1 MLAAICFGTNTKDH
15 FFLKEH
21 PTKQSVIDA
30 INAFKPGQRGSTFTG
45 KGLER
50 IRNEYFK
57 AANGGG
63 RPSVTRVI
71 IVLTDGVSSD
81 KPIPIANKLKSEK
94 VYIFGVGVGNGIN
107 LNEISKIASGPDYVN
122 LVDDF
127 LGLKTTVVQKIAEKI
142 CTNIV
147 PANNKNGENSDKDS
161 DSKGSRYGQVPIRID
176 LSIPIMLSQN
186 VGQVPEDAESKKRY
200 YAQLGHA
207 AKYPYKAG
215 TYNHIPVKDPKSS
228 Y

>member
-1 MLAAICFGTNTKDH
+1 MKEFLVNIVKRFDVGQNAAQFAAICFGTNTKDH

-63 RPSVTRVI
+63 RPSVTKVI

-81 KPIPIANKLKSEK
+81 TPIPIANKLKSEK

-127 LGLKTTVVQKIAEKI
+127 FG
-142 CTNIV
+142 
-147 PANNKNGENSDKDS
+147 
-161 DSKGSRYGQVPIRID
+161 
-176 LSIPIMLSQN
+176 SQN
-186 VGQVPEDAESKKRY
+186 YCGAKDCREDLY
-200 YAQLGHA
+200 
-207 AKYPYKAG
+207 
-215 TYNHIPVKDPKSS
+215 
-228 Y
+228 